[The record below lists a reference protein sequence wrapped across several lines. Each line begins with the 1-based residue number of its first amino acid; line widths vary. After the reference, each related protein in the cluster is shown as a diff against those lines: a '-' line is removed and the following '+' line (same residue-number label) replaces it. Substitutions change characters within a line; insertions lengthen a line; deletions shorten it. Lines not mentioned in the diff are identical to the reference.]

1 MGFALELLEPN
12 EPDIRSIREQLRG
25 FLGKSTQPFC
35 RRLWELLLSAQED
48 PQGIPAE
55 LIELKRKELEEQ
67 RVCVFVFLGVLL
79 SDHVATTTSNPE
91 QLL

>member
-1 MGFALELLEPN
+1 MPDDEIVVGFALELLEPN

-67 RVCVFVFLGVLL
+67 RVCFCIPGSAALG
-79 SDHVATTTSNPE
+79 SRCHYYF
-91 QLL
+91 